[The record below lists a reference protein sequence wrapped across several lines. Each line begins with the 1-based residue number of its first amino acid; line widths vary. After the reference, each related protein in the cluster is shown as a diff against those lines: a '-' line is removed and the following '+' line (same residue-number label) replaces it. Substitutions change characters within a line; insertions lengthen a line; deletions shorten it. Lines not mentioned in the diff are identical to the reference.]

1 MVRREDRLMR
11 EALEQMPEAVLVTT
25 VTPAPSGPT
34 VTYVNSAF
42 STLTGYLPEEVV
54 GQNPQFLSAPRTQR
68 ALHEEIQ
75 RVAETATPSRWRDFH
90 QRKGGEEFLM
100 EASVA
105 PLRDRLGN
113 ITHCIAILRDVTEI
127 WLVEDALRQNE
138 RLLQHIADT
147 LPAILFIYEV
157 RTGRLLFVSQESLTI
172 LGYSSDT
179 LVHGEMPLEQLVHPE
194 DRPLVQQQMLRLHH
208 APDGAMAEVEC
219 RVQHQTGEWKW
230 LMLRT
235 TVFDRLTDGS
245 ARQLVGVAVDVTESR
260 RLREQL
266 AQSSKLESLGRLAGG
281 VAHDFNN
288 LLTVIQSYAEIME
301 ATLPHEHPA
310 AAHVEHIL
318 RAAEQASNLT
328 SQMLAFAR
336 RRIISPHILQLNELV
351 RETEQFLRRLL
362 PENIELTF
370 VLQPDLWQVYADP
383 TQIEQVLLNLTL
395 NARDAMPEGG
405 KLTVETTNV
414 VLDEAYAAR
423 HAEVLPGE
431 YVMLAVSDT
440 GIGMDERTLAHVF
453 EPFFTTKEAGKGTGL
468 GLSTCYGIVKQAGG
482 SIWVYSEPG
491 GGTTFKVY
499 LPRAVGASV
508 ALPERAEQPRPLE
521 GTETILVVE
530 DNEAVRGVAVAA
542 LQAYGYRVL
551 QAASSEEALALM
563 QNLQEEVRLM
573 VTDVVMPG
581 MSGAALAARLR
592 EQLPQLKVLYTSGYT
607 ENVIVHHGVLEEGI
621 AFLPKPYRPS
631 ELARRVREML
641 DAQ

>member
-1 MVRREDRLMR
+1 
-11 EALEQMPEAVLVTT
+11 ALEQMPEAVLVTT

-491 GGTTFKVY
+491 EGTTFKVY
-499 LPRAVGASV
+499 LPRAVGTPAT
-508 ALPERAEQPRPLE
+508 LPEYTEQPRPLE
-521 GTETILVVE
+521 GSETILFVE
-530 DNEAVRGVAVAA
+530 DNEAVREVAVAA
-542 LQAYGYRVL
+542 LRRHGYRVL

-563 QNLQEEVRLM
+563 QNLQEEIHLM